1 MIAKNRILAML
12 GLIAFAATAASQP
25 LQIQFAEKVQIAA
38 AVGQTH
44 FDAYG
49 RRFSLELESNER
61 LLAKLPAQNKAALT
75 RYHLLRGRITGQDDS
90 WVRLTE
96 FNAHVEG
103 VMWDGHDLYA
113 VTAYEKIAPHL
124 TNALAGKAGDTVVFR
139 LSDSSNIL
147 PAAFCALERS
157 ADGLAPDNSLVQYRK
172 MVADLRMNAVA
183 AATMSRQIEIALIGD
198 TALQTRVVDATA
210 EMLTSFNTVDGI
222 FSEQLGLLILPTVV
236 MSVPP
241 GADPFISTA
250 PSTLLGQLSTYRQ
263 NTPAIAALGIA
274 HLITGKDLDADIV
287 GIARLS
293 GACSSADGVSLSEG
307 WRGSF
312 STGLIMAH
320 ELGHNLGA
328 DHDGEPGA
336 CPAVA
341 QDFIMAPEFNF
352 SATFS
357 QCSLDT
363 IRPFIQSASCIKPA
377 QYAHVEMPEA
387 GTPIR
392 VENDNPVV
400 VPFVVNSTG
409 TQAAQGVKINI
420 AVPASFSVTSI
431 APAGICT
438 ASAGALLCDLG
449 AIPAGQSRPVSV
461 TFLPSMEGGFTLD
474 ATVSATNNQNTRDGS
489 QHQQVFVSPN
499 ADASV
504 EVALSASTVLYGDPV
519 EVTITVRSLK
529 SRAAKDVRVGLQR
542 YGLQVISATVP
553 GGTCS
558 DSSGQTFCLL
568 GDVAAGTT
576 RQIKV
581 QATASIV
588 GNNNGSVY
596 LVSPNDSVNTN
607 NDATYTLR
615 VNSVRDVGVDE
626 VTPNSFAQFGM
637 PYEFKANVHSNG
649 IQPINGVRVDIW
661 FYFQT
666 SGLNAVQSV
675 TLGGTACTKL
685 QINNYQCN
693 MASMAPGEIRQVS
706 VKGTA
711 TELGPFGFNVHT
723 YSPDQDNTNNDN
735 LDRQLNVR
743 YGVDASVT
751 VSNFLSGIESIEQ
764 SGGVALWSNGLQPT
778 TNAVMIVEMPAQLR
792 FTRFYVNSPATTS
805 CTLVD
810 AQHLRCV
817 FNVPPQSSYQD
828 VTYYLIGDLA
838 GSYQGKATI
847 TLAGDEDPTNNV
859 VTWPIG
865 VAPILDV
872 GVRDVTVPPYVIGG
886 HDVVVPMM
894 VFTGSRPVPGAV
906 ALISTQVAAQIAA
919 VTTTVGT
926 CMRLDPQR
934 FSCALGDLP
943 GNSTVDLTASVS
955 AGLLT
960 GIGVL
965 SVSVTA
971 PQDNN
976 GNNDTRSAT
985 FNTAQPG
992 DLRVSVAATSAT
1004 GTAGTAF
1011 TLPTVSLRHSGQIIQ
1026 GKIEFTLPAGT
1037 IIESMGQVVLPCS
1050 GTTTM
1055 SCDLGYWDESQA
1067 LQIDLRLRAAA
1078 ATTASVRV
1086 RVLALNDSD
1095 DSNNEATI
1103 AVSVNAAATTPPAA
1117 PPSGGGGSSGGGG
1130 GGRFE
1135 WLALA
1140 FLALLSANRAWRVRL
1155 QPRVMLRG

>member
-1 MIAKNRILAML
+1 VVAKNRILALL
-12 GLIAFAATAASQP
+12 GLMAFTATAASQP

-61 LLAKLPAQNKAALT
+61 LLAKVPAQNKATLT
-75 RYHLLRGRITGQDDS
+75 RYHLLRGRITGQDGS

-96 FNAHVEG
+96 FNGHVEG
-103 VMWDGHDLYA
+103 VLWDGHDLYA

-172 MVADLRMNAVA
+172 MLADLQMNAAA
-183 AATMSRQIEIALIGD
+183 AATMSTQIEIALIAD
-198 TALQTRVVDATA
+198 TALQTRVVDVTA

-222 FSEQLGLLILPTVV
+222 FSEQLSLLILPTVV
-236 MSVPP
+236 MSAPP
-241 GADPFISTA
+241 GTDPFVSTV
-250 PSTLLGQLSTYRQ
+250 PSALLGQLSTYRQ
-263 NTPAIAALGIA
+263 NTPSIAALGIA

-293 GACSSADGVSLSEG
+293 GACSAADGVSLSEG

-328 DHDGEPGA
+328 EHDGEPGA

-341 QDFIMAPEFNF
+341 QNFIMAPQLNF
-352 SATFS
+352 SSTFS
-357 QCSLDT
+357 QCSVDT
-363 IRPFIQSASCIKPA
+363 MRPFIQSASCIKPA
-377 QYAHVEMPEA
+377 QYAHVEIPAA
-387 GTPIR
+387 GVPIR
-392 VENDNPVV
+392 VENDNPFVV
-400 VPFVVNSTG
+400 SFVVNSSG
-409 TQAAQGVKINI
+409 TQAAQGVKLNI
-420 AVPASFSVTSI
+420 AVPASFAVTAI
-431 APAGICT
+431 APASICT
-438 ASAGALLCDLG
+438 ASAGTLLCDLG
-449 AIPAGQSRPVSV
+449 AIPAGQSYPVSV

-474 ATVSATNNQNTRDGS
+474 ATVSATNNQNTRGNS
-489 QHQQVFVSPN
+489 QHQQVFVVPN

-529 SRAAKDVRVGLQR
+529 SRPAKDVRVGLQG
-542 YGLQVISATVP
+542 YGLQVTSATVP

-558 DSSGQTFCLL
+558 DSYGQTFCLL
-568 GDVAAGTT
+568 GDVAPGTT

-581 QATASIV
+581 LATASIV

-626 VTPNSFAQFGM
+626 VTPHSFVQFGM
-637 PYEFKANVHSNG
+637 PYEFKANVHSYG

-666 SGLNAVQSV
+666 DGLNAVQSV
-675 TLGGTACTKL
+675 TLGGTTCTKL
-685 QINNYQCN
+685 QINNYQCDV
-693 MASMAPGEIRQVS
+693 ASMAPGEIRQVS

-711 TELGPFGFNVHT
+711 TQLGPFGFNVHT
-723 YSPDQDNTNNDN
+723 YSADQDNTNNDS
-735 LDRQLNVR
+735 LDRTLNVR

-751 VSNFLSGIESIEQ
+751 VGNFLSGIEGIEQ
-764 SGGVALWSNGLQPT
+764 WGGVALWSNGLQPT

-828 VTYYLIGDLA
+828 VTYYLIGDVA

-847 TLAGDEDPTNNV
+847 TLAGDEDATNNV

-886 HDVVVPMM
+886 HDAVVPMT
-894 VFTGSRPVPGAV
+894 VFTGTRPVPGAI
-906 ALISTQVAAQIAA
+906 ALISTQMAAQLAA
-919 VTTTVGT
+919 VTTSVGT
-926 CMRLDPQR
+926 CTRLDPQR

-943 GNSTVDLTASVS
+943 GNSTISLTANVS
-955 AGLLT
+955 AGLST
-960 GIGVL
+960 GIGVF
-965 SVSVTA
+965 SISVTA

-976 GNNDTRSAT
+976 GNNDTRSAI
-985 FNTAQPG
+985 FDTAQPG
-992 DLRVSVAATSAT
+992 DLRVAVAATSAT

-1011 TLPTVSLRHSGQIIQ
+1011 TLPSISLRHSGPIIQ
-1026 GKIEFTLPAGT
+1026 GKIEITLPAGV
-1037 IIESMGQVVLPCS
+1037 IVESMSGAILPCS
-1050 GTTTM
+1050 GTTTLQ
-1055 SCDLGYWDESQA
+1055 CGLGNWDESQS
-1067 LQIDLRLRAAA
+1067 LQLDLRVSATA
-1078 ATTASVRV
+1078 ATTASIKV
-1086 RVLALNDSD
+1086 RVLSLNDSD

-1103 AVSVNAAATTPPAA
+1103 AVTVNAVVMTPPAA
-1117 PPSGGGGSSGGGG
+1117 PPSGGGSGG

-1140 FLALLSANRAWRVRL
+1140 FLALLSADRARRL
-1155 QPRVMLRG
+1155 RPQPRVMSRH